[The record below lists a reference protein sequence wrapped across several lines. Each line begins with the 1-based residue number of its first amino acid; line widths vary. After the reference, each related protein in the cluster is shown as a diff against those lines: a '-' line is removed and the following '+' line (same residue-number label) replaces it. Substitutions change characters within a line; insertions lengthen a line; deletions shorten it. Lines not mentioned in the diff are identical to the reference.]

1 MVRSG
6 WEEESKMVFSSA
18 IFLFIFLPVVFGLS
32 LLPLPLGVKNG
43 LLVVASLIFYAFGEP
58 VYVGLMVASTLVN
71 YIFGRLL
78 GRKTQKE
85 AGRRV
90 LLWTA
95 VVINLLVLG
104 VFKYAG
110 FLAATWNSIFH
121 TGHAVPEIALPIGIS
136 FFTFQALSY
145 VVDVYRD
152 RDTVQRSFWK
162 LLLYISF
169 FPQLIAGPIIRYHD
183 VAVQLESRVM
193 AVDRIVPGIR
203 RFIKGLFKKLWIA
216 NSMGAVADAVY
227 GADILS
233 YSAPVAW
240 LGAICYTLQIYY
252 DFSGYSDMAIGLAAM
267 FGFEFRENFEHPYS
281 SLDIREFWRRWHI
294 SLSGWF
300 REYVYIPLGG
310 NRKGKVKTERNKLIV
325 FLLTGIWHGAD
336 WSFVI
341 WGLIH
346 GMMVVLED
354 TILPVRKCRSRVIRN
369 LYTWLVVVVAFVFFR
384 ADGIR
389 EAGQMLRVMVTG
401 CSMNRAS
408 VSFLAEQASAYHVCM
423 AGSAILFSY
432 PVSQRLQQK
441 LSGNRKR
448 YEKLLAA
455 GSLCMLVLCMLN
467 LASASYNPFIYFRF

>member
-1 MVRSG
+1 
-6 WEEESKMVFSSA
+6 MVFSSA
-18 IFLFIFLPVVFGLS
+18 IFLFIFLPVIFGLS
-32 LLPLPLGVKNG
+32 LLPFPIRVKNG
-43 LLVVASLIFYAFGEP
+43 LLVAASLVFYAFGEP
-58 VYVGLMVASTLVN
+58 VYVFLMIASTLVN

-78 GRKTQKE
+78 GGSRQNQTRT
-85 AGRRV
+85 GRRV

-95 VVINLLVLG
+95 VGINLFILG
-104 VFKYAG
+104 VFKYAA
-110 FLAATWNSIFH
+110 FMVTTWNSIFR
-121 TGHAVPEIALPIGIS
+121 TGYHIPAIALPIGIS

-152 RDTVQRSFWK
+152 RDTVQKSFWK

-169 FPQLIAGPIIRYHD
+169 FPQLIAGPIVRYHD
-183 VAVQLESRVM
+183 VAVQLEHRVM
-193 AVDRIVPGIR
+193 AADGIVSGIQ

-216 NSMGAVADAVY
+216 NSMGVIADAVY
-227 GADILS
+227 AADIAS
-233 YSAPVAW
+233 YNALVAW

-267 FGFEFRENFEHPYS
+267 FGFEFRENFEHPYR

-310 NRKGKVKTERNKLIV
+310 NRNGKVKTERNKLIV

-336 WSFVI
+336 WTFVL

-346 GMMVVLED
+346 GIMVVLED
-354 TILPVRKCRSRVIRN
+354 TVLPIRKCRSKVIRN

-389 EAGQMLRVMVTG
+389 EAGQMIRMMFTG
-401 CSMNRAS
+401 FCMNRAS
-408 VSFLAEQASAYHVCM
+408 VCFLMEQVSAYHVSI
-423 AGSAILFSY
+423 GLFAILFSY
-432 PVSQRLQQK
+432 PVSQKIGQRVRGHQ
-441 LSGNRKR
+441 GH
-448 YEKLLAA
+448 YECVLAV
-455 GSLCMLVLCMLN
+455 GSICMLVLCMLN